1 MKKCSWYVC
10 CKSLVHKREKLG
22 CSSRKQEKKSAPY
35 DDIALDIIVTP
46 CVHTCTDRV
55 KQLVCVSVSAP
66 VSAPVSSKGSHFLL
80 PVEAFATSLAQD
92 LRLTKSCPIVHLDH
106 LICSNSKDKMV
117 AAYYVVSLIF

>member
-1 MKKCSWYVC
+1 MFITKT
-10 CKSLVHKREKLG
+10 R
-22 CSSRKQEKKSAPY
+22 KKSAPY

-66 VSAPVSSKGSHFLL
+66 VSSKGSHFLL

-92 LRLTKSCPIVHLDH
+92 LQLTKLCPIVHLEH

-117 AAYYVVSLIF
+117 AVYYLVSLIF